1 MEETPI
7 LKVEGLKT
15 YFPVGGGLFGK
26 KQVVKAVNDVSFEVM
41 EHETFGLV
49 GESGCGKSTLGRTL
63 VKIYEPTEG
72 KIEFMGKDITKLN
85 GSEMQDFRRNVQMIF
100 QDPYASLNP
109 RMTVGEIIREPMEIH
124 NIGTPKERD
133 EKVASLLET
142 VGLKPDHVRRYPHE
156 FSGGQRQRIGLAR
169 AMVMEPELVVADE
182 PISALDVSI
191 RAQVL
196 NLLKKFQREKQVT
209 YLFIAHDLSIVRFIS
224 DRIGVIY
231 KGNIVEVADAE
242 ELFNFPLHPYTHSL
256 ISAIPIPDPQLEKN
270 KVLYTYDPSIHD
282 YSVDKPEFVDIGH
295 NHFVYGNKK
304 EIEEYKALREKGEPL
319 QPITIRKP
327 GEKVKEENHEVHLSK
342 AEDEFLKTPLHD
354 TGSIWYKVLSFFFP
368 IIGIIAAMVYK
379 KKQYYHNYK
388 ACKQGAL
395 YGFAVLAVILLIFI
409 IALILVVL

>member
-26 KQVVKAVNDVSFEVM
+26 KQVVKAVNDVSFGVM

-156 FSGGQRQRIGLAR
+156 FSGGQRQRISIARTLALDPKFI
-169 AMVMEPELVVADE
+169 VCDE

-191 RAQVL
+191 QAQII
-196 NLLKKFQREKQVT
+196 NLLERIQRERGIS
-209 YLFIAHDLSIVRFIS
+209 YLFIAHDLGAVKHIS
-224 DRIGVIY
+224 NRIGAMY
-231 KGNIVEVADAE
+231 LGSLVEIGSSDD
-242 ELFNFPLHPYTHSL
+242 LYHHPLHPYTQALLAS
-256 ISAIPIPDPQLEKN
+256 IPIPDPKRMRER
-270 KVLYTYDPSIHD
+270 
-282 YSVDKPEFVDIGH
+282 
-295 NHFVYGNKK
+295 KK
-304 EIEEYKALREKGEPL
+304 EEINGEIPSPLDIPSGCPFRTRCPYATERCAQEKPQLRQVGNS
-319 QPITIRKP
+319 
-327 GEKVKEENHEVHLSK
+327 KVACHLYDK
-342 AEDEFLKTPLHD
+342 
-354 TGSIWYKVLSFFFP
+354 
-368 IIGIIAAMVYK
+368 
-379 KKQYYHNYK
+379 
-388 ACKQGAL
+388 
-395 YGFAVLAVILLIFI
+395 
-409 IALILVVL
+409 

>member
-156 FSGGQRQRIGLAR
+156 FSGGQRQRISIARTLALDPKFI
-169 AMVMEPELVVADE
+169 VCDE

-191 RAQVL
+191 QAQII
-196 NLLKKFQREKQVT
+196 NLLERIQRERGIS
-209 YLFIAHDLSIVRFIS
+209 YLFIAHDLGAVKHIS
-224 DRIGVIY
+224 NRIGAMY
-231 KGNIVEVADAE
+231 LGSLVEIGSSDD
-242 ELFNFPLHPYTHSL
+242 LYHHPLHPYTQALLAS
-256 ISAIPIPDPQLEKN
+256 IPIPDPKRMRER
-270 KVLYTYDPSIHD
+270 
-282 YSVDKPEFVDIGH
+282 
-295 NHFVYGNKK
+295 KK
-304 EIEEYKALREKGEPL
+304 EEINGEIPSPLDIPSGCPFRTRCPYATERCAQEKPQLR
-319 QPITIRKP
+319 QVVNS
-327 GEKVKEENHEVHLSK
+327 KVACHLYDK
-342 AEDEFLKTPLHD
+342 
-354 TGSIWYKVLSFFFP
+354 
-368 IIGIIAAMVYK
+368 
-379 KKQYYHNYK
+379 
-388 ACKQGAL
+388 
-395 YGFAVLAVILLIFI
+395 
-409 IALILVVL
+409 

>member
-156 FSGGQRQRIGLAR
+156 FSGGQRQRISIARTLALDPKFI
-169 AMVMEPELVVADE
+169 VCDE

-191 RAQVL
+191 QAQII
-196 NLLKKFQREKQVT
+196 NLLERIQRERGIS
-209 YLFIAHDLSIVRFIS
+209 YLFIAHDLGAVKHIS
-224 DRIGVIY
+224 NRIGAMY
-231 KGNIVEVADAE
+231 LGSLVEIGSSDD
-242 ELFNFPLHPYTHSL
+242 LYHHPLHPYTQALLAS
-256 ISAIPIPDPQLEKN
+256 IPIPDPKRMR
-270 KVLYTYDPSIHD
+270 DR
-282 YSVDKPEFVDIGH
+282 
-295 NHFVYGNKK
+295 KK
-304 EIEEYKALREKGEPL
+304 EEINGEIPSPLDIPSGCPFRTRCPYATERCAQEKPQLRQVGNS
-319 QPITIRKP
+319 
-327 GEKVKEENHEVHLSK
+327 KVACHLYDK
-342 AEDEFLKTPLHD
+342 
-354 TGSIWYKVLSFFFP
+354 
-368 IIGIIAAMVYK
+368 
-379 KKQYYHNYK
+379 
-388 ACKQGAL
+388 
-395 YGFAVLAVILLIFI
+395 
-409 IALILVVL
+409 

>member
-26 KQVVKAVNDVSFEVM
+26 KQTVKAVNDVTFEVM

-72 KIEFMGKDITKLN
+72 KIEFMGKDITKLT

-109 RMTVGEIIREPMEIH
+109 RMTVGEIIREPMDIH

-156 FSGGQRQRIGLAR
+156 FSGGQRQRISIARTLALDPKFI
-169 AMVMEPELVVADE
+169 VCDE

-191 RAQVL
+191 QAQII
-196 NLLKKFQREKQVT
+196 NLLERIQQERASPTCSSPTTWVQSST
-209 YLFIAHDLSIVRFIS
+209 SPSGSAPCIWAAWWRSATAMTSTTIRCTPIPRHCWPRFRS
-224 DRIGVIY
+224 PTPSVCGSEGERRSPARSPRRWMFPPDARSAPAARMPPIGV
-231 KGNIVEVADAE
+231 
-242 ELFNFPLHPYTHSL
+242 PR
-256 ISAIPIPDPQLEKN
+256 KN
-270 KVLYTYDPSIHD
+270 PS
-282 YSVDKPEFVDIGH
+282 
-295 NHFVYGNKK
+295 
-304 EIEEYKALREKGEPL
+304 
-319 QPITIRKP
+319 
-327 GEKVKEENHEVHLSK
+327 
-342 AEDEFLKTPLHD
+342 
-354 TGSIWYKVLSFFFP
+354 
-368 IIGIIAAMVYK
+368 
-379 KKQYYHNYK
+379 
-388 ACKQGAL
+388 
-395 YGFAVLAVILLIFI
+395 
-409 IALILVVL
+409 

>member
-26 KQVVKAVNDVSFEVM
+26 KQIVKAVNDVSFEVM

-72 KIEFMGKDITKLN
+72 KIEFMGKDITKLS

-156 FSGGQRQRIGLAR
+156 FSGGQRQRI
-169 AMVMEPELVVADE
+169 
-182 PISALDVSI
+182 SI
-191 RAQVL
+191 G
-196 NLLKKFQREKQVT
+196 T
-209 YLFIAHDLSIVRFIS
+209 
-224 DRIGVIY
+224 
-231 KGNIVEVADAE
+231 
-242 ELFNFPLHPYTHSL
+242 
-256 ISAIPIPDPQLEKN
+256 
-270 KVLYTYDPSIHD
+270 
-282 YSVDKPEFVDIGH
+282 
-295 NHFVYGNKK
+295 
-304 EIEEYKALREKGEPL
+304 
-319 QPITIRKP
+319 
-327 GEKVKEENHEVHLSK
+327 
-342 AEDEFLKTPLHD
+342 
-354 TGSIWYKVLSFFFP
+354 
-368 IIGIIAAMVYK
+368 
-379 KKQYYHNYK
+379 
-388 ACKQGAL
+388 
-395 YGFAVLAVILLIFI
+395 
-409 IALILVVL
+409 

>member
-156 FSGGQRQRIGLAR
+156 FSGGQRQRISIARTLALDPKFI
-169 AMVMEPELVVADE
+169 VCDE
-182 PISALDVSI
+182 PIAALEVSI
-191 RAQVL
+191 QAHII
-196 NLLKKFQREKQVT
+196 NLLERIQRERGIS
-209 YLFIAHDLSIVRFIS
+209 YLFIAHDLGAVKHIS
-224 DRIGVIY
+224 NRIGAMY
-231 KGNIVEVADAE
+231 LGSLVEIGSSDD
-242 ELFNFPLHPYTHSL
+242 LYHHPLHPYTQALLAS
-256 ISAIPIPDPQLEKN
+256 IPIPDPKRMRER
-270 KVLYTYDPSIHD
+270 
-282 YSVDKPEFVDIGH
+282 
-295 NHFVYGNKK
+295 KK
-304 EIEEYKALREKGEPL
+304 EEINGEIPSPLDIPSGCPFRTRCPYATERCAQEKPQLRQVGNS
-319 QPITIRKP
+319 
-327 GEKVKEENHEVHLSK
+327 KVACHLYDK
-342 AEDEFLKTPLHD
+342 
-354 TGSIWYKVLSFFFP
+354 
-368 IIGIIAAMVYK
+368 
-379 KKQYYHNYK
+379 
-388 ACKQGAL
+388 
-395 YGFAVLAVILLIFI
+395 
-409 IALILVVL
+409 

>member
-109 RMTVGEIIREPMEIH
+109 RMTEGEIIREPMEIH

-156 FSGGQRQRIGLAR
+156 FSGGQRQRISIARTLALDPKFI
-169 AMVMEPELVVADE
+169 VCDE

-191 RAQVL
+191 QAQII
-196 NLLKKFQREKQVT
+196 NLLERIQRERGIS
-209 YLFIAHDLSIVRFIS
+209 YLFIAHDLGAVKHIS
-224 DRIGVIY
+224 NRIGAMY
-231 KGNIVEVADAE
+231 LGSLVEIGSSDD
-242 ELFNFPLHPYTHSL
+242 LYHHPLHPYTQALLAS
-256 ISAIPIPDPQLEKN
+256 IPIPDPKRMRER
-270 KVLYTYDPSIHD
+270 
-282 YSVDKPEFVDIGH
+282 
-295 NHFVYGNKK
+295 KK
-304 EIEEYKALREKGEPL
+304 EEINGEIPSPLDIPSGCPFRTRCPYATERCAQEKPQLRQVGNS
-319 QPITIRKP
+319 
-327 GEKVKEENHEVHLSK
+327 KVACHLYDK
-342 AEDEFLKTPLHD
+342 
-354 TGSIWYKVLSFFFP
+354 
-368 IIGIIAAMVYK
+368 
-379 KKQYYHNYK
+379 
-388 ACKQGAL
+388 
-395 YGFAVLAVILLIFI
+395 
-409 IALILVVL
+409 

>member
-124 NIGTPKERD
+124 NIGPPKERD

-156 FSGGQRQRIGLAR
+156 FSGGQRQRIYIARTLALDPKFI
-169 AMVMEPELVVADE
+169 VCDE

-191 RAQVL
+191 QAQII
-196 NLLKKFQREKQVT
+196 NLLERIQRERGIS
-209 YLFIAHDLSIVRFIS
+209 YLFIAHDLGAVKHIS
-224 DRIGVIY
+224 NRIGAMY
-231 KGNIVEVADAE
+231 LGSLVEIGSSDD
-242 ELFNFPLHPYTHSL
+242 LYHHPLHPYTQALLAS
-256 ISAIPIPDPQLEKN
+256 IPIPDPKRMRER
-270 KVLYTYDPSIHD
+270 
-282 YSVDKPEFVDIGH
+282 
-295 NHFVYGNKK
+295 KK
-304 EIEEYKALREKGEPL
+304 EEINGEIPSPLDIPSGCPFRTRCPYATERCAQEKPQLRQVGNS
-319 QPITIRKP
+319 
-327 GEKVKEENHEVHLSK
+327 KVACHLYDK
-342 AEDEFLKTPLHD
+342 
-354 TGSIWYKVLSFFFP
+354 
-368 IIGIIAAMVYK
+368 
-379 KKQYYHNYK
+379 
-388 ACKQGAL
+388 
-395 YGFAVLAVILLIFI
+395 
-409 IALILVVL
+409 

>member
-156 FSGGQRQRIGLAR
+156 FSGGQRQRISITRTLALDPKFI
-169 AMVMEPELVVADE
+169 VCDE

-191 RAQVL
+191 QAQII
-196 NLLKKFQREKQVT
+196 NLLERIQRERGIS
-209 YLFIAHDLSIVRFIS
+209 YLFIAHDLGAVKHIS
-224 DRIGVIY
+224 NRIGAMY
-231 KGNIVEVADAE
+231 LGSLVEIGSSDD
-242 ELFNFPLHPYTHSL
+242 LYHHPLHPYTQALLAS
-256 ISAIPIPDPQLEKN
+256 IPIPDPKRMRER
-270 KVLYTYDPSIHD
+270 
-282 YSVDKPEFVDIGH
+282 
-295 NHFVYGNKK
+295 KK
-304 EIEEYKALREKGEPL
+304 EEINGEIPSPLDIPSGCPFRTRCPYATERCVQEKPQLRQVGNS
-319 QPITIRKP
+319 
-327 GEKVKEENHEVHLSK
+327 KVACHLYDK
-342 AEDEFLKTPLHD
+342 
-354 TGSIWYKVLSFFFP
+354 
-368 IIGIIAAMVYK
+368 
-379 KKQYYHNYK
+379 
-388 ACKQGAL
+388 
-395 YGFAVLAVILLIFI
+395 
-409 IALILVVL
+409 

>member
-72 KIEFMGKDITKLN
+72 KIEFMGKDITKLS

>member
-1 MEETPI
+1 MLLAHREAGI
-7 LKVEGLKT
+7 REGGRVNGRNTDSESGRPQDLLS
-15 YFPVGGGLFGK
+15 GSGRLFGK

-156 FSGGQRQRIGLAR
+156 FSGGQRQRISIARTLALDPKFI
-169 AMVMEPELVVADE
+169 VCDE

-191 RAQVL
+191 QAQII
-196 NLLKKFQREKQVT
+196 NLLERIQRERGIS
-209 YLFIAHDLSIVRFIS
+209 YLFIAHDLGAVKHIS
-224 DRIGVIY
+224 NRIGAMY
-231 KGNIVEVADAE
+231 LGSLVEIGSSDD
-242 ELFNFPLHPYTHSL
+242 LYHHPLHPYTQALLAS
-256 ISAIPIPDPQLEKN
+256 IPIPDPKRMRER
-270 KVLYTYDPSIHD
+270 
-282 YSVDKPEFVDIGH
+282 
-295 NHFVYGNKK
+295 KK
-304 EIEEYKALREKGEPL
+304 EEINGEIPSPLDIPSGCPFRTRCPYATERCAQEKPQLRQVGNS
-319 QPITIRKP
+319 
-327 GEKVKEENHEVHLSK
+327 KVACHLYDK
-342 AEDEFLKTPLHD
+342 
-354 TGSIWYKVLSFFFP
+354 
-368 IIGIIAAMVYK
+368 
-379 KKQYYHNYK
+379 
-388 ACKQGAL
+388 
-395 YGFAVLAVILLIFI
+395 
-409 IALILVVL
+409 

>member
-156 FSGGQRQRIGLAR
+156 FSGGQRQRISIARTLALDPKFI
-169 AMVMEPELVVADE
+169 VCDE

-191 RAQVL
+191 QAQII
-196 NLLKKFQREKQVT
+196 NLLERIQRERGIS
-209 YLFIAHDLSIVRFIS
+209 YLFIAHDLGAVKHIS
-224 DRIGVIY
+224 NRIGAMY
-231 KGNIVEVADAE
+231 LGSLVEIGSSDD
-242 ELFNFPLHPYTHSL
+242 LYHHPLHPYTQALLAS
-256 ISAIPIPDPQLEKN
+256 IPIPDPKRMRER
-270 KVLYTYDPSIHD
+270 
-282 YSVDKPEFVDIGH
+282 
-295 NHFVYGNKK
+295 KK
-304 EIEEYKALREKGEPL
+304 EEINGEIPSPLNIPSGCPFRTRCPYATERCAQEKPQLRQVGNS
-319 QPITIRKP
+319 
-327 GEKVKEENHEVHLSK
+327 KVACHLYDK
-342 AEDEFLKTPLHD
+342 
-354 TGSIWYKVLSFFFP
+354 
-368 IIGIIAAMVYK
+368 
-379 KKQYYHNYK
+379 
-388 ACKQGAL
+388 
-395 YGFAVLAVILLIFI
+395 
-409 IALILVVL
+409 

>member
-142 VGLKPDHVRRYPHE
+142 VGLKPDHIRRYPHE
-156 FSGGQRQRIGLAR
+156 FSGGQRQRISIARTLALDPKFI
-169 AMVMEPELVVADE
+169 VCDE

-191 RAQVL
+191 QAQII
-196 NLLKKFQREKQVT
+196 NLLERIQRERGIS
-209 YLFIAHDLSIVRFIS
+209 YLFIAHDLGAVKHIS
-224 DRIGVIY
+224 NRIGAMY
-231 KGNIVEVADAE
+231 LGSLVEIGSSDD
-242 ELFNFPLHPYTHSL
+242 LYHHPLHPYTQALLAS
-256 ISAIPIPDPQLEKN
+256 IPIPDPKRMRER
-270 KVLYTYDPSIHD
+270 
-282 YSVDKPEFVDIGH
+282 
-295 NHFVYGNKK
+295 KK
-304 EIEEYKALREKGEPL
+304 EEINGEIPSPLDIPSGCPFRTRCPYATERCAQEKPQLRQVGNS
-319 QPITIRKP
+319 
-327 GEKVKEENHEVHLSK
+327 KVACHLYDK
-342 AEDEFLKTPLHD
+342 
-354 TGSIWYKVLSFFFP
+354 
-368 IIGIIAAMVYK
+368 
-379 KKQYYHNYK
+379 
-388 ACKQGAL
+388 
-395 YGFAVLAVILLIFI
+395 
-409 IALILVVL
+409 

>member
-85 GSEMQDFRRNVQMIF
+85 GSEMQDFRRNVHMIF

-142 VGLKPDHVRRYPHE
+142 VGLKPDQVRRYPHE
-156 FSGGQRQRIGLAR
+156 FSGGQRQRISIARTLALDPKFI
-169 AMVMEPELVVADE
+169 VCDE

-191 RAQVL
+191 QAQII
-196 NLLKKFQREKQVT
+196 NLLERIQRERGIS
-209 YLFIAHDLSIVRFIS
+209 YLFIAHDLGAVKHIS
-224 DRIGVIY
+224 NRIGAMY
-231 KGNIVEVADAE
+231 LGSLVEIGSSDD
-242 ELFNFPLHPYTHSL
+242 LYHHPLHPYTQALLAS
-256 ISAIPIPDPQLEKN
+256 IPIPDPKRMRER
-270 KVLYTYDPSIHD
+270 
-282 YSVDKPEFVDIGH
+282 
-295 NHFVYGNKK
+295 KK
-304 EIEEYKALREKGEPL
+304 EEINGEIPSPLDIPSGCPFRTRCPHATERCAQEKPQLRQVGNS
-319 QPITIRKP
+319 
-327 GEKVKEENHEVHLSK
+327 KVACHLYDK
-342 AEDEFLKTPLHD
+342 
-354 TGSIWYKVLSFFFP
+354 
-368 IIGIIAAMVYK
+368 
-379 KKQYYHNYK
+379 
-388 ACKQGAL
+388 
-395 YGFAVLAVILLIFI
+395 
-409 IALILVVL
+409 